1 MSGQYIHY
9 GHKHFDINLFCPISN
24 REISIKPFGGLWASR
39 IDAEYGW
46 KELNDREHFK
56 KCEKENSFTFY
67 LSDDARI
74 LTINSMDDL
83 EDLPHLENDFFF
95 GTLDFEKLL
104 NSYDAI
110 EVNISSDRRLYWYLY
125 GWDCDSILVM
135 NPEVIQEI

>member
-1 MSGQYIHY
+1 MSDKYIHY

-24 REISIKPFGGLWASR
+24 REIFTKPFGGLWASR

-46 KELNDREHFK
+46 KDWNNREHFK
-56 KCEKENSFTFY
+56 KCEKENSFTFC
-67 LSDDARI
+67 LSDNAKI

-83 EDLPHLENDFFF
+83 EDLPHLENDFFL

-104 NSYDAI
+104 NFYDAI
-110 EVNISSDRRLYWYLY
+110 EVNISSDYRLYHGLY

-135 NPEVIQEI
+135 NPEVIREI